1 MQIINNAAF
10 RILAW
15 IVQNDYERILNCK
28 RPYNEKISSF
38 KQFLEKDNSVY
49 FHIRNLLFLTT
60 EMFKVVKGLRLKIF
74 SPLFQLKEQK
84 NFSFQQ
90 KSFFKI
96 PKNKLVRDCFERI
109 LYLDQKIGKY
119 WHKKY
124 KSVSLFWNLKS
135 KLNDGIP

>member
-15 IVQNDYERILNCK
+15 IVQNDYGRILNCK

-74 SPLFQLKEQK
+74 SPLFPLKEQK